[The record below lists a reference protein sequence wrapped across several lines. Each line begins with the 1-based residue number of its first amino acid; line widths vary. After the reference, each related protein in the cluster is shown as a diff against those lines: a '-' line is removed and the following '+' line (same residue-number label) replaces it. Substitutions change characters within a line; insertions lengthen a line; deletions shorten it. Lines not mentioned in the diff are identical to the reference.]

1 MGKIKINQIITA
13 PFPRCFHGISC
24 AHLPPAEDDTDGSR
38 SRRRRSSRKA
48 AAVIKLIKSDGG
60 VKIYDRPIKAWE
72 LMEEYPKHLVCRSDC
87 FYIGQITPALSDHD
101 RLLPG
106 NNYFLLPAN
115 FFQSALTFATLI
127 RCRSAVPGKSPP
139 FEVEKTASGGLRIKV
154 TEEMVMQY
162 QKAQAEAAAAAER
175 IIGVCNTPQLRKDYE
190 LLVGRRLQWKPKL
203 DTISEKKSQ
212 HKKMRKTKSSLL

>member
-1 MGKIKINQIITA
+1 MGKSKINRIITS

-24 AHLPPAEDDTDGSR
+24 AHLPAAEDDTKGRSSR
-38 SRRRRSSRKA
+38 HRRRS
-48 AAVIKLIKSDGG
+48 AAVIKLIKADGG
-60 VKIYDRPIKAWE
+60 VEIYDRPIEAWE
-72 LMEEYPKHLVCRSDC
+72 LMEEFPKHMVCRSDC
-87 FYIGQITPALSDHD
+87 FYIGQVTPALSDHD

-115 FFQSALTFATLI
+115 FFQSALTFAALI
-127 RCRSAVPGKSPP
+127 RCRSAIPGKSPP
-139 FEVEKTASGGLRIKV
+139 FEVEKTAAGGLRIKV

-162 QKAQAEAAAAAER
+162 QKAQAEAAAAAEK

-212 HKKMRKTKSSLL
+212 QKKKMRKTKSSLL